1 MRIIPDP
8 TKVMA
13 RTAVF
18 QEANQREKR
27 YNAAVFKLPFNGK
40 TIDVTHKNRADMQ
53 DFDAIRPYSDEETGP
68 AIQRLLNDNEFL
80 DMVGRF
86 KSPVLSRWAPAL
98 LRFFTRRWLSRRFG
112 HFTCADDLQAGLSG
126 YIGDLIENT
135 TSRVTTSGIENL
147 SNEGAYLFISNHRD
161 IVFDPMVVN
170 YLLFRNGLRT
180 TRIAIGDNLLAN
192 RVFAEMM
199 RLNKS
204 FIVRRDMTSPR
215 EMRDAYITLSG
226 FINHSIAN
234 NENIWI
240 AQREGRA
247 KDGLDLTDAAIIKM
261 FYMSCKKGG
270 LSFAEAMNKLR
281 IVPVSISY
289 EYDPCD
295 TDKARELETKARS
308 GGYKKAETEDT
319 EQIMK
324 GLTEFKGHVH
334 VHFGTP
340 ITDAPDNA
348 KELAARIDNEMHA
361 NYHLH
366 PSNLVA
372 HEKRAALA
380 GATDETT
387 DLVPDS
393 VETAGRYTDAE
404 LLAART
410 EMEKRLEAC
419 DPAIRPYLLDM
430 YANPVKTALDAN
442 HKQSTPH

>member
-1 MRIIPDP
+1 M
-8 TKVMA
+8 
-13 RTAVF
+13 
-18 QEANQREKR
+18 QE
-27 YNAAVFKLPFNGK
+27 
-40 TIDVTHKNRADMQ
+40 
-53 DFDAIRPYSDEETGP
+53 FDAIRPYSDEETGP
-68 AIQRLLNDNEFL
+68 AIKRLVNDQEFL

-86 KSPVLSRWAPAL
+86 KSPLLARWAPGP
-98 LRFFTRRWLSRRFG
+98 LRFLTRRWLSNRFG
-112 HFTCADDLQAGLSG
+112 HFTQVDDLQAGLSG
-126 YIGDLIENT
+126 YIGELIENT
-135 TSRVTTSGIENL
+135 TTRVTTSGIENL
-147 SNEGAYLFISNHRD
+147 GKQGAYLFISNHRD

-170 YLLFRNGLRT
+170 YLLFHNNLRT

-215 EMRDAYITLSG
+215 EMRDAYLTLSG

-247 KDGLDLTDAAIIKM
+247 KDGLDYTDPAIIKM
-261 FYMSCKKGG
+261 FYMSCKKSG

-295 TDKARELETKARS
+295 ADKARELETKARCGS
-308 GGYKKAETEDT
+308 YKKAEGEDT

-334 VHFGTP
+334 VHFGAP
-340 ITDAPDNA
+340 ITDSPENA
-348 KELAARIDNEMHA
+348 KELAGLVDSEIHA

-366 PSNLVA
+366 ASNLVA
-372 HEKRAALA
+372 YEARSSHSENATSFDAARS
-380 GATDETT
+380 
-387 DLVPDS
+387 S
-393 VETAGRYTDAE
+393 VVTAGNWTE
-404 LLAART
+404 EEVEAARA
-410 EMEKRLEAC
+410 EMDKRLSAC

-430 YANPVKTALDAN
+430 YANPVQTALDAN
-442 HKQSTPH
+442 TKLNTPG